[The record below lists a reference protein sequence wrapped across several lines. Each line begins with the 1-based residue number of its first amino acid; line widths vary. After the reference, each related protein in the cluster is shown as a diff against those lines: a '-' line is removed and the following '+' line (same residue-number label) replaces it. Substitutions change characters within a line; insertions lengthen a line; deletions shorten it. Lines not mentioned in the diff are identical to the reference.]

1 MKPKKFRSK
10 LSLNKKTIADL
21 NEKAM
26 RHLKGGCL
34 KTDVQSGCLITYT
47 CMADTCP
54 TDCVVTCYYTCGASC
69 EGVTCQGTLPDC
81 PCIAI
86 RTE

>member
-21 NEKAM
+21 NGKEM
-26 RHLKGGCL
+26 GHLKGGCN
-34 KTDVQSGCLITYT
+34 KTGVQSGCVFTNYT
-47 CMADTCP
+47 CLAETCH
-54 TDCVVTCYYTCGASC
+54 TNCVITC

-81 PCIAI
+81 PCPAP
-86 RTE
+86 RTG